1 MKRRLLLSLVTMFV
15 TAVSWADVVIN
26 ETNFP
31 DANFRSYLIND
42 SYSGGSDGVFT
53 DAEIQNI
60 TSIWVSEKNISSL
73 QGIEYFTA
81 LKYLSCYNN
90 QLTLLD
96 VSKNTALTSLNCS
109 NNQLTTLDVSKNT
122 ALTSL
127 SCYDN
132 QLTTLNISGCTAL
145 TDISCYNN
153 KLTSLDVSS
162 CTALITLNAYNNQL
176 TSLDLSKN
184 TSLSV
189 NNSDISDNPLTGVV
203 DGSCGSN
210 ARFSL
215 NLGTGVFSLTGTGA
229 MNDYESSS
237 NPTPWFLYNKYVKT
251 VNIANGITRI
261 GRRAFR
267 YCRNMTS
274 VSIPNSV
281 TSIGDEAFG
290 KCDALTSFTLP
301 NSVTEVGD
309 WIFEDVDNFP
319 VTVYNSSCFVILKN
333 SHSGAYTI
341 PAGIK
346 TISGGAFAGCEGL
359 TAVTIPNSV
368 TTIGEEAFA
377 KTGLT
382 SVTIPNSVTTIGDE
396 AFEKC
401 TYLETVVFPNNV
413 ANIGEGIF
421 QNCPALK
428 TPIYTSSVF
437 ICLPASYKGAYTV
450 PAGIKTIAAS
460 AFNKCKGL
468 TSVIIP
474 DGVTTIGEN
483 TFNQCTALT
492 SVNIPNGVTSI
503 GSYAFSGCSSLASIV
518 IPEGVTSIG
527 SSAFSDC
534 NGLKS
539 MSIPSTVKS
548 FGTYHPFY
556 DCRGDLTIACNI
568 PSASAYYYSIFD
580 GSHFSSVNIAN
591 GVTSV
596 GDYAFYISD
605 SLKTVTIPA
614 SVNYIGTKAF
624 CSKNLKGIYNY
635 AATPQS
641 IDGNTLYPYSTSVT
655 LHVKHGYKDVY
666 KSAIGWKEF
675 TIIDDLYDNV
685 IYAKETAVQS
695 ATFTIPIVAKHTM
708 KVSGFS
714 FNFKCPEGFTVKKI
728 ARGAAANVKDEE
740 GDRIF
745 DTFRSNFQDGM
756 YYVDCFYTSL
766 TDYFMPASEE
776 DELAIITLEADID
789 AKNGDYPLVIIEGE
803 LAYEKQNSRV
813 DYYETPLHFE
823 FLPGDANGD
832 GRISVADITSIA
844 SYLLKKEPEV
854 FYKNAAAIANG
865 YDDVDNNGEPRISVG
880 DITAIGSMI
889 LKKESNK

>member
-1 MKRRLLLSLVTMFV
+1 MKRQLLLSLVTMFV
-15 TAVSWADVVIN
+15 TAVSWADVAIN

-60 TSIWVSEKNISSL
+60 TSIWVSEKSISSL

-90 QLTLLD
+90 QLTSLD

-109 NNQLTTLDVSKNT
+109 NNQLTSLDVSKNT

-127 SCYDN
+127 SCSNN

-145 TDISCYNN
+145 QMLYCQNN
-153 KLTSLDVSS
+153 KLTS
-162 CTALITLNAYNNQL
+162 I
-176 TSLDLSKN
+176 DLSTN
-184 TSLSV
+184 PELPSSD
-189 NNSDISDNPLTGVV
+189 SDISNNPLTGVV
-203 DGSCGSN
+203 EGSCGSN

-215 NLGTGVFSLTGTGA
+215 NLGTGAFSVTGTGA
-229 MNDYESSS
+229 MNDNIEHRAPYYIY
-237 NPTPWFLYNKYVKT
+237 TKYVKT

-267 YCRNMTS
+267 YCRNLTS

-346 TISGGAFAGCEGL
+346 TISGGAFADCEGL

-377 KTGLT
+377 GCIGLTSVTIPNSVTSISKEAFAATGLT

-401 TYLETVVFPNNV
+401 TYLETVVFPNSV
-413 ANIGEGIF
+413 VNIGNGIF

-548 FGTYHPFY
+548 FGTYPPFY

-641 IDGNTLYPYSTSVT
+641 IDGNTFYPYSTSVT

-685 IYAKETAVQS
+685 IYAKETSVQS
-695 ATFTIPIVAKHTM
+695 ATFNVPIVAKHSM

-714 FNFKCPEGFTVKKI
+714 FNFKCPAGFTVKKI
-728 ARGAAANVKDEE
+728 ARGAAANVKDDE

-766 TDYFMPASEE
+766 SDYFMPASEE

-789 AKNGDYPLVIIEGE
+789 AKNGEYPLVIIEGE
-803 LAYEKQNSRV
+803 LAYEKENDRV

-865 YDDVDNNGEPRISVG
+865 YDDVDNYGEPRVSVG

>member
-1 MKRRLLLSLVTMFV
+1 MKRQLLLSLVTMFV
-15 TAVSWADVVIN
+15 TAVSWADVAIN

-31 DANFRSYLIND
+31 DGNFRNYLIND
-42 SYSGGSDGVFT
+42 TYGAGSDGVFT

-60 TSIWVSEKNISSL
+60 TYLNVDGKNISSL
-73 QGIEYFTA
+73 KGIEFFTA
-81 LKYLSCYNN
+81 LKDLYC
-90 QLTLLD
+90 Q
-96 VSKNTALTSLNCS
+96 
-109 NNQLTTLDVSKNT
+109 
-122 ALTSL
+122 
-127 SCYDN
+127 
-132 QLTTLNISGCTAL
+132 
-145 TDISCYNN
+145 
-153 KLTSLDVSS
+153 
-162 CTALITLNAYNNQL
+162 NNQL
-176 TSLDLSKN
+176 TSLDVSKCTALISLSCSN
-184 TSLSV
+184 NQLTSLDMSSCTSLQMLDCQ
-189 NNSDISDNPLTGVV
+189 NNQLTSLNVTGCTVLRYIYCQNNKLTSIDLSTNPELPSSDSDISNNPLTGVIE
-203 DGSCGSN
+203 GSCGNN
-210 ARFSL
+210 ARYSL
-215 NLGTGVFSLTGTGA
+215 NLGTGAFSVTGTGA
-229 MNDYESSS
+229 MNDNIEHR
-237 NPTPWFLYNKYVKT
+237 TPYYIYTKYVKT

-261 GRRAFR
+261 GVRAFR
-267 YCRNMTS
+267 YCRNLTS

-281 TSIGDEAFG
+281 TSIGESAFG

-346 TISGGAFAGCEGL
+346 TIAGGAFTNCYGL
-359 TAVTIPNSV
+359 TSVTIPNSV

-421 QNCPALK
+421 SGCTALK
-428 TPIYTSSVF
+428 SPIYTSSVF
-437 ICLPASYKGAYTV
+437 ICMPTSYKGAYTV

-460 AFNKCKGL
+460 AFNKCTGL
-468 TSVIIP
+468 TSLTIP
-474 DGVTTIGEN
+474 SGITAIEDH
-483 TFNQCTALT
+483 TFNGCTALT
-492 SVNIPNGVTSI
+492 SVNIPDGVTSI
-503 GSYAFSGCSSLASIV
+503 ASYAFSGCSSLASIV

-548 FGTYHPFY
+548 FGTYYPFY

-568 PSASAYYYSIFD
+568 PSASDSYFSVFY

-641 IDGNTLYPYSTSVT
+641 IDGNTFYPYSTSVT

-728 ARGAAANVKDEE
+728 ARGVAANVKDEE